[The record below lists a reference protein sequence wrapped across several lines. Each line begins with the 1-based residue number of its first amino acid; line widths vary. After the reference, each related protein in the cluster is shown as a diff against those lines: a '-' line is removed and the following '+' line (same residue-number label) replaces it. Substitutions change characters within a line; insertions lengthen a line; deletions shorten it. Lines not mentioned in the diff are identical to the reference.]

1 MQLFYKQADGRKI
14 ESRRVLAAVERGR
27 TVPNWRPH
35 LLGGGLG
42 TTRVGGEEVI
52 QRHSGRHDNVYI
64 QFIHSWVVDQE
75 IVSLFAVWN
84 SFTLSKVYQP
94 FEKYYVYLLEV
105 SGTYLGQSD
114 DRRTDY
120 DHVESKHEKE
130 LHVERELDYEPDDHH
145 GRYNQPGHGHRHAD
159 PEHDPDQYDHY
170 EHQRGRG
177 EYDEEDAH
185 GDYNQPPDPDM
196 IEDDHPTGEKSKSR
210 DRDRN
215 YDMDRD
221 YHRSERS
228 HPRVYDY

>member
-1 MQLFYKQADGRKI
+1 MEILFNDTLASSHGKWALSQVNDLEKGIEIISEDCDEPDVEELARKRKI

-52 QRHSGRHDNVYI
+52 QRHSG
-64 QFIHSWVVDQE
+64 
-75 IVSLFAVWN
+75 
-84 SFTLSKVYQP
+84 
-94 FEKYYVYLLEV
+94 
-105 SGTYLGQSD
+105 
-114 DRRTDY
+114 RRTDY

-177 EYDEEDAH
+177 KYDEEDAH

-196 IEDDHPTGEKSKSR
+196 IEDNHPTGEKSKSR

-215 YDMDRD
+215 CDMDRD

-228 HPRVYDY
+228 HPREYDY